1 MHTDRDHV
9 FHDKEEAEAFA
20 DDIRAKRYTE
30 MPHADVYVLGPF
42 KRDDDTFVVNVE
54 IFK

>member
-20 DDIRAKRYTE
+20 ADIRSKRYTE